1 MKINTNLNP
10 EQITRLEKVCD
21 EEFNRNN
28 KTKTFRFKKLEK
40 GIYLPTFDLIN
51 LYNAVR
57 KRKFKDKK
65 RVLDLGSGD
74 GRVIFLFSLMGYSS
88 TGVEYNE
95 HLCKLSEDTIKPR
108 LISEGFDVKKAR
120 FKQGD
125 FLNENFSG
133 YDIIY
138 FFPGDFNNY
147 KELEDKLIK
156 TMKDNSFFLVYGQK
170 HPFEQLKP
178 NIFWQRLVGHKEGKI
193 MVYRK

>member
-1 MKINTNLNP
+1 MKINANLNP
-10 EQITRLEKVCD
+10 EQIIRLEKICD
-21 EEFNRNN
+21 EEFSKNSE
-28 KTKTFRFKKLEK
+28 TKTFRFKKLEK

-51 LYNAVR
+51 LCNAVS
-57 KRKFKDKK
+57 KHQFKDKK

-74 GRVIFLFSLMGYSS
+74 GRVVFLFSLMGYSP

-95 HLCKLSEDTIKPR
+95 HLCKLSDTIIKPR
-108 LISEGFDVKKAR
+108 LISGGFDVKKVR

-125 FLNENFSG
+125 FLNEDFSE

-156 TMKDNSFFLVYGQK
+156 TIKDNSFFLVYGQK
-170 HPFEQLKP
+170 HPFEQLRP
-178 NIFWQRLVGHKEGKI
+178 NSLWQRLAGHKEGKI
-193 MVYRK
+193 MVYKK

>member
-1 MKINTNLNP
+1 MEINSNLNP
-10 EQITRLEKVCD
+10 EQIIRLENICN
-21 EEFNRNN
+21 EEFSRNSN
-28 KTKTFRFKKLEK
+28 TKTFRFRKLEK

-51 LYNAVR
+51 LYNTVKKLKFMD
-57 KRKFKDKK
+57 KRKS
-65 RVLDLGSGD
+65 LDLGSGD
-74 GRVIFLFSLMGYSS
+74 GRIVFLFSLMGYYAI
-88 TGVEYNE
+88 GVEYNKG
-95 HLCKLSEDTIKPR
+95 LYKLSKDIIKPR

-125 FLNENFSG
+125 FLNEDFSG

-170 HPFEQLKP
+170 HPFEQLRP
-178 NIFWQRLVGHKEGKI
+178 DSLWQRLAGYKEGKI